1 MALHGVG
8 NIKRYH
14 IGKVYRR
21 DQPAMARGR
30 FREFFQC
37 DFDVAGSYGAGASA
51 AMAPDAE
58 VLKVL
63 TGKKEDGERGEGGGG
78 RGRERKREVELLF
91 LPSFFMGG
99 RQKNSKNSVLFPP
112 FFFRQKNVKDVLDAL
127 GLDNHEIKL
136 NHRGLLDGGLAA
148 AGVPA
153 AKFKAAC
160 SAIDKLD
167 KEPWEAVRRELVDQ
181 KGIAGEVADRIKVL
195 VSMRGSPRELVANLR
210 EAGSPVFKDGAVVAA
225 ASAVA
230 SAAASGGGDGTNE
243 ETTSSSSPSDAAS
256 AKALDE
262 LEALASSLEALGIT
276 GNRIVLDL
284 SLARGLDYY
293 TGERSR
299 IRV

>member
-1 MALHGVG
+1 ME
-8 NIKRYH
+8 
-14 IGKVYRR
+14 
-21 DQPAMARGR
+21 
-30 FREFFQC
+30 RE
-37 DFDVAGSYGAGASA
+37 G
-51 AMAPDAE
+51 
-58 VLKVL
+58 
-63 TGKKEDGERGEGGGG
+63 RGEGGGG
-78 RGRERKREVELLF
+78 ERGRERLSFSFFLLF
-91 LPSFFMGG
+91 SWGEDKKT
-99 RQKNSKNSVLFPP
+99 QKNSVLFPP

-243 ETTSSSSPSDAAS
+243 ETTSSSSSSDAAS